1 MLKLSFLDCGATNKK
16 AKQKRTTRVHIDQQ
30 KTSTKSRTPITDTFI
45 GKPKRSLPK
54 MIQPKAP
61 EKNKHSKLKLV
72 KSNQQGNA
80 VIEKKQKLKKS
91 KLIAQ
96 IDNSQKKKTHS
107 TRNETKLSPQRR
119 TVGKNKKNT
128 ALKESKRV

>member
-1 MLKLSFLDCGATNKK
+1 M
-16 AKQKRTTRVHIDQQ
+16 
-30 KTSTKSRTPITDTFI
+30 
-45 GKPKRSLPK
+45 
-54 MIQPKAP
+54 
-61 EKNKHSKLKLV
+61 
-72 KSNQQGNA
+72 
-80 VIEKKQKLKKS
+80 EKKQKLKKS

-128 ALKESKRV
+128 ALKGKQESLKNTRQSDQKKHIRSGQDQGSIEKKKVTHPRNVRV